1 MKNIYRY
8 FKHIVAA
15 AAVVTGF
22 AMTSCEET
30 PGMFELADG
39 VPTVYYV
46 RLVDVD
52 ASDSL
57 LTGAYMDNQI
67 CLVGDNLRS
76 IYQLWFNDQQA
87 ILNTSY
93 MTDNTLIVT
102 VPGTIPGVVSDK
114 MYMITAARDTVT
126 YDFSVIVPG
135 PTVSSMSCEY
145 AEAGSVATLY
155 GNYFV
160 DDPNV
165 PLEIMFSGDVPVTE
179 IQSVSMSEVTFV
191 VPEGAEE
198 GPVTVTTVYG
208 EQQSYFH
215 YLDSRGYLFDF
226 DEGGTGLSNH
236 GWHNRTIA
244 SEGGIRGNYVQL
256 GDGTTAMSADG
267 GWNDGQFAF
276 EYWPGD
282 WSTPTSYPADG
293 LRLTDLVDFTDFEN
307 MSLKFEMYIPSS
319 SPWSAGAMQLI
330 FAGTDKVS
338 YGNAGTDIYGNTVA
352 GANNSYF
359 QDDVLPRGFYR
370 PWSDTGSFDT
380 GDEWIT
386 VTVPFSDFTYG
397 YSGAQ
402 ATGTLTADDFASLN
416 IFVVGGGLTGTEC
429 TPIIRIDNIRAVP
442 NR

>member
-1 MKNIYRY
+1 MKHFDIRY
-8 FKHIVAA
+8 IAAA
-15 AAVVTGF
+15 AAVIAGF
-22 AMTSCEET
+22 AVTSCEDEPDKFRPT
-30 PGMFELADG
+30 EG
-39 VPTVYYV
+39 VPTVYYI
-46 RLVDVD
+46 RPVDVN

-57 LTGAYMDNQI
+57 MTGAYMDNQI
-67 CLVGDNLRS
+67 CIVGDNLRS
-76 IYQLWFNDQQA
+76 VYRLLFNDQEA
-87 ILNTSY
+87 VLNTSL

-102 VPGTIPGVVSDK
+102 VPSTIPGVVSDK
-114 MYMITAARDTVT
+114 MYMITASRDTVA

-145 AEAGSVATLY
+145 ADAGSVATLY

-165 PLEIMFSGDVPVTE
+165 PLEITFSGDVPVTE
-179 IQSVSMSEVTFV
+179 IQSISMTQISFV
-191 VPEGAEE
+191 VPAGAEE
-198 GPVTVTTVYG
+198 GPVTVSTIYG

-215 YLDSRGYLFDF
+215 YLDSRGFLFDF
-226 DEGGTGLSNH
+226 DGGTGLSNH
-236 GWHNRTIA
+236 GWHNRTIQDTD
-244 SEGGIRGNYVQL
+244 GIRGNYVQL
-256 GDGTTAMSADG
+256 GDGATALDADG

-282 WSTPTSYPADG
+282 WSTPTTYPADG
-293 LRLTDLVDFTDFEN
+293 LLLTELVDFSDFAN

-319 SPWSAGAMQLI
+319 NPWSSGTMQLI

-352 GANNSYF
+352 GANNTYF

-370 PWSDTGSFDT
+370 PWSNTGSFDT
-380 GDEWIT
+380 DDEWIT

-397 YSGAQ
+397 FTGAQ
-402 ATGTLTADDFASLN
+402 ATGTLSADDFTSLN
-416 IFVVGGGLTGTEC
+416 IFVVGGGLAGTEC

>member
-8 FKHIVAA
+8 FKYIGT
-15 AAVVTGF
+15 AAVVTAGF
-22 AMTSCEET
+22 VMTSCEET
-30 PGMFELADG
+30 PGKFELADG

-46 RLVDVD
+46 RPVDVD

-179 IQSVSMSEVTFV
+179 IQSVSMSEITFV
-191 VPEGAEE
+191 VPQGAEE

-208 EQQSYFH
+208 EQQGYFH

-236 GWHNRTIA
+236 GWHNRVIA

-267 GWNDGQFAF
+267 GWNDSQFAF

-293 LRLTDLVDFTDFEN
+293 LRLTDLVDFSDFEN

-319 SPWSAGAMQLI
+319 NPWSAGTMQLI

-338 YGNAGTDIYGNTVA
+338 YGNAGTDIYGNTMA
-352 GANNSYF
+352 GPNNTYF

-402 ATGTLTADDFASLN
+402 ATGTLSADDFASLN